1 MIGARPGQGTK
12 TAGGS
17 IMRKRISRLGTLAL
31 ALVLALSVVT
41 VAPAC
46 YGPSNGPKA
55 SGAPSY

>member
-1 MIGARPGQGTK
+1 
-12 TAGGS
+12 
-17 IMRKRISRLGTLAL
+17 MRKRISRLGTLAL
-31 ALVLALSVVT
+31 ALLLALSVVT